1 MNARVSHSANRR
13 LRRPPDAA
21 PTAPPIRALAVA
33 ATDDGRQAAEPSAG
47 HQSA

>member
-33 ATDDGRQAAEPSAG
+33 ATDKGWWCRNRGCRVPEL
-47 HQSA
+47 